1 MPHSLRV
8 SRAEASS
15 RSRSRSRSFLESLAG
30 VGLCSPLD
38 PLEDYHIHV
47 DNGVYFPGETVS
59 GTLTL
64 VTNKEFPC
72 KAVHLDIVGRGSARH
87 VPRNKDEGKKSKK
100 SLTGFDVGQHRE
112 RYYAYERTTLW
123 GRVFRTPTIRGG
135 GQTAYFGPPWST
147 NEGVLVLPVPKQG
160 RRQIVFRV
168 MDEDWG
174 PDEADDFLGE
184 VHVWR
189 MRSGKCQTILA
200 ALHGVSVA
208 SLWVGRAYTARM

>member
-1 MPHSLRV
+1 V
-8 SRAEASS
+8 
-15 RSRSRSRSFLESLAG
+15 
-30 VGLCSPLD
+30 
-38 PLEDYHIHV
+38 
-47 DNGVYFPGETVS
+47 
-59 GTLTL
+59 
-64 VTNKEFPC
+64 
-72 KAVHLDIVGRGSARH
+72 
-87 VPRNKDEGKKSKK
+87 
-100 SLTGFDVGQHRE
+100 Q
-112 RYYAYERTTLW
+112 
-123 GRVFRTPTIRGG
+123 TIRGG